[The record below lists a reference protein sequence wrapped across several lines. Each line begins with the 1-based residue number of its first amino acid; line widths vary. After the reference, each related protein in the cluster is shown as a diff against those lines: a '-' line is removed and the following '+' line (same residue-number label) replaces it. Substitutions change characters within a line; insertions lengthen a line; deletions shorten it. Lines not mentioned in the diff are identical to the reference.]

1 MDENPIQHQQ
11 RFLDPRGKMLESIS
25 SIRSTLGS
33 FSSDPLSTLTLQS
46 SATYSAGI
54 TQSTSDAY
62 FQRLWQALQEM
73 QAQIE
78 QRVRP
83 ALQRMIQ
90 SQVDQLRRQSDEQMA
105 ALRTCLS
112 QIDRSVLQCSAG
124 LEEYQKRYANLDQ
137 VNKDL
142 ARLGVLPESLPEKI
156 SVDNLRE
163 TISARMKNLDI
174 G

>member
-1 MDENPIQHQQ
+1 MDANPIQQQQ
-11 RFLDPRGKMLESIS
+11 RFLDARGKMLESIS

-33 FSSDPLSTLTLQS
+33 FSGDSLSTLTLQS
-46 SATYSAGI
+46 SATSSARI
-54 TQSTSDAY
+54 TQSLSHAY

-83 ALQRMIQ
+83 AVQLMIQ
-90 SQVDQLRRQSDEQMA
+90 NQVDQLRRQSDEQMA
-105 ALRTCLS
+105 ALRICLS

-142 ARLGVLPESLPEKI
+142 ARLGVSPESLPEKV
-156 SVDNLRE
+156 SVDNLKE